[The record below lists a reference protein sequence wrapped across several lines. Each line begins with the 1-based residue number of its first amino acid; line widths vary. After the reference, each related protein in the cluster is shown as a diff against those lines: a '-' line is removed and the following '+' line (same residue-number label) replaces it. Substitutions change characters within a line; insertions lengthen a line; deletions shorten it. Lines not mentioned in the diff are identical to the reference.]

1 MQGSKFA
8 SSCDNIL
15 TADMPSQLRVSNLN
29 FGTLTAQ
36 KMELSVKDFFSKYEP
51 RRFKTSLCKQ
61 M

>member
-1 MQGSKFA
+1 
-8 SSCDNIL
+8 
-15 TADMPSQLRVSNLN
+15 MPSELRVSNLN

-36 KMELSVKDFFSKYEP
+36 EMELSVKDFFSKYEP